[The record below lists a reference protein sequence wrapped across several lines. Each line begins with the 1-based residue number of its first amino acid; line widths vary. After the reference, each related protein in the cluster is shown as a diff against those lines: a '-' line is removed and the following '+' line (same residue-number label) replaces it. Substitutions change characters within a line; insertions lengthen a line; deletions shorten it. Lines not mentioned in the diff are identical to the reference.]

1 MNGQESG
8 KRGSA
13 VPGALRDL
21 ALTLVALLQAVLLFV
36 AAQASHR
43 FDMNEAEVG
52 GVRKEVVELRERAA
66 RLETQYEE
74 IQRSLTRIEKALNK

>member
-1 MNGQESG
+1 MTGE

-13 VPGALRDL
+13 VPGALRDVT
-21 ALTLVALLQAVLLFV
+21 LTIVALLQALLLFV
-36 AAQASHR
+36 ASQAAHR
-43 FDMNEAEVG
+43 FDVNEARADVAG
-52 GVRKEVVELRERAA
+52 KEVVELRERAA